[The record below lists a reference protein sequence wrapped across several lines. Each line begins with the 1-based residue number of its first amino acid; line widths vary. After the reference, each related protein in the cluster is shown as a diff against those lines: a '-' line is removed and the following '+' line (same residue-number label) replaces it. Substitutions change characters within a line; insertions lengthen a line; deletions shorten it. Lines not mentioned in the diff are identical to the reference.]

1 MTVRSSKLGGAD
13 AIRSEQVVAACSA
26 AVERVRKVF
35 HERREFGDG
44 LSFGQK

>member
-44 LSFGQK
+44 LLFGQK